1 MKEITPGLRFTVEA
15 TVGEGDTALALG
27 SGTLPVLAT
36 PRMAAL
42 MEEAAWRSVAPDL
55 EEGESS
61 VGTALH
67 LKHVSAT
74 PVGMKLGVESEL
86 TGVDGRRLTFAIK
99 AFDEAGPIGE
109 VTHERVVI
117 KEARFME
124 KAEGKRS
131 LNAV

>member
-1 MKEITPGLRFTVEA
+1 MKEITPGLRFTEA

-27 SGTLPVLAT
+27 SGTLRVLAT

-42 MEEAAWRSVAPDL
+42 MEEAAWRSVAPYL

-74 PVGMKLGVESEL
+74 PVGMKLRVESEL
-86 TGVDGRRLTFAIK
+86 TGVDGRRLTFAVK

-109 VTHERVVI
+109 ATHERVVI

>member
-27 SGTLPVLAT
+27 SGTLRVLAT

-42 MEEAAWRSVAPDL
+42 MEEAAWRSVAPYL

-74 PVGMKLGVESEL
+74 PVGMKLRVESEL
-86 TGVDGRRLTFAIK
+86 TAADGRRLSFTVN

-109 VTHERVVI
+109 ATHERVVI

-124 KAEGKRS
+124 KAEGK
-131 LNAV
+131 N